1 MPVSILYLWWLE
13 LPPDIAKSILWD
25 KVASGWQHRCVR
37 RLVSPSARS
46 EQQIPGVGCSMCL
59 LAWTTEQLQGT
70 PGPPLAVGIHSS
82 SEHLK
87 WRHAHICLLV
97 HADHT
102 LLFRKSL
109 LLEVTTSGRRME
121 KALRIETQIPPHQ
134 RLRDGWSCS
143 KKTNTVWMGATF
155 VIKMLGSF
163 DCHVLGVLG
172 LNRVLSYAF
181 HFQNQFGNK
190 S

>member
-1 MPVSILYLWWLE
+1 MPVSTLYLWWLE

-25 KVASGWQHRCVR
+25 KVASGWQHRYVR
-37 RLVSPSARS
+37 RLVSPSALS
-46 EQQIPGVGCSMCL
+46 EQEIPGVGCSICL
-59 LAWTTEQLQGT
+59 LAWTTEQLQGS

-87 WRHAHICLLV
+87 QRHAHICLLV

-109 LLEVTTSGRRME
+109 LLEVTMSGRRME
-121 KALRIETQIPPHQ
+121 KALRKETQIPTHQ

-143 KKTNTVWMGATF
+143 KKTKYSVDGSHICYQDAR
-155 VIKMLGSF
+155 VIWLPCFRCPGTKWSPILW
-163 DCHVLGVLG
+163 
-172 LNRVLSYAF
+172 LSLS
-181 HFQNQFGNK
+181 K
-190 S
+190 PIR